1 VVQLYFRL
9 LDLLYVG
16 FRCSISIRSEL
27 LAELESWATAF
38 AACCLCGA
46 SSGSARAHG

>member
-1 VVQLYFRL
+1 MVQLYLRL
-9 LDLLYVG
+9 LNLLCVG
-16 FRCSISIRSEL
+16 FRCSIFIRSEL

-46 SSGSARAHG
+46 SSGSAPAHG